1 MELDGLYNKRGGK
14 DYMLKEFA
22 VFIVVSMVI
31 LFVSGCSSDNV
42 LNSQNEEINTIIDAA
57 QFSRITPDEL
67 VAKLGEPKSTY
78 DEKWTNP
85 GDGKDYP
92 MKTYDYDVDGYYTE
106 FLVIE
111 NAVVRMNIYAS
122 DNDKNQFF
130 INNNKDILSLLG
142 IEPRESLVVVEDNNA
157 AAKYSSVSDKVGE
170 VWAMFDEKKA
180 DILKVTFNLNYF
192 N

>member
-1 MELDGLYNKRGGK
+1 MIKKYTL
-14 DYMLKEFA
+14 
-22 VFIVVSMVI
+22 FIFISMVVLI
-31 LFVSGCSSDNV
+31 VTGCSSDNV

-57 QFSRITPDEL
+57 QFSRITPEEL
-67 VAKLGEPKSTY
+67 VTKLGEPKGTN

-85 GDGKDYP
+85 GDGKEYP
-92 MKTYDYDVDGYYTE
+92 MKTYDYDIDGYYTE

-122 DNDKNQFF
+122 DNEKNQFTV
-130 INNNKDILSLLG
+130 NKNKDVLSLLG
-142 IEPRESLVVVEDNNA
+142 IEPRESLIVVEDNNA
-157 AAKYSSVSDKVGE
+157 AARYSSVSDKVGE
-170 VWAMFDEKKA
+170 VWAMFDEKKV

>member
-1 MELDGLYNKRGGK
+1 MIKKFTL
-14 DYMLKEFA
+14 
-22 VFIVVSMVI
+22 FIFISMVI
-31 LFVSGCSSDNV
+31 LIVTGCSSDNV
-42 LNSQNEEINTIIDAA
+42 LNSQNEEISTIIDAT

-85 GDGKDYP
+85 GDGKEYAL
-92 MKTYDYDVDGYYTE
+92 KTYDYDVDGYYTE

-122 DNDKNQFF
+122 DNEDNQFI
-130 INNNKDILSLLG
+130 INENRDVLSLIG
-142 IEPRESLVVVEDNNA
+142 IEPRESLIVVEDNNA
-157 AAKYSSVSDKVGE
+157 AARYSSVSDKVGE
-170 VWAMFDEKKA
+170 VWAMLDEKKV
-180 DILKVTFNLNYF
+180 DILKVTYNLNYF